1 MKYGIMESLFFA
13 SLITAVIM
21 LCSLSGAVGFYAIF
35 GFGDEDPLALPSRAK
50 AAHPDPNTLPA
61 PAAGYPAQQ
70 ANGSLSCEGVVYRT
84 SENGIRYVREA
95 GGGIYHAAIIHDRLG
110 IYKISYGQM
119 EKVEPNVLDPAS
131 LDKLSNALRNCKG
144 PFLPSGTRF
153 AHSLIRKPR
162 A

>member
-50 AAHPDPNTLPA
+50 A
-61 PAAGYPAQQ
+61 PAAAARYPAQQ
-70 ANGSLSCEGVVYRT
+70 ANGPLSCDGIVYRT

-110 IYKISYGQM
+110 VYKISYGHM
-119 EKVEPNVLDPAS
+119 EKVAPDVLDATT
-131 LDKLSNALRNCKG
+131 LNRLSYALHNCKG
-144 PFLPSGTRF
+144 PFLPSGTHF
-153 AHSLIRKPR
+153 AHSLTRKPR